1 MHQRSLPI
9 APWLW
14 WPAWV
19 AINSIAV
26 FVGYILAGTAPS
38 IGQLAQVQVTDRMI
52 TTVMAL
58 TIGIALALS
67 QWLLVRLHIP
77 RARLW
82 LLATFLGWIAPIA
95 LFLAMP
101 PASQGPQIASLF
113 ALLGVTM
120 GALQY
125 LVIRPHHSH
134 SWWWVPRVASSSHL
148 SSRSDSQRP
157 GLFRHWRHS
166 SPRYRDDL
174 CLDHRSQGS
183 DEGSL
188 LNNDEPYRDIGNR
201 IFSRHR

>member
-58 TIGIALALS
+58 MIGISLALS
-67 QWLLVRLHIP
+67 QWILIRPHIP
-77 RARLW
+77 RPTLW
-82 LLATFLGWIAPIA
+82 LLATFLGWIAPIT

-101 PASQGPQIASLF
+101 PASQAPQIAALF
-113 ALLGVTM
+113 VLLGL
-120 GALQY
+120 GSAWFIIFLI
-125 LVIRPHHSH
+125 IRSIQ
-134 SWWWVPRVASSSHL
+134 
-148 SSRSDSQRP
+148 SSRP
-157 GLFRHWRHS
+157 YLG
-166 SPRYRDDL
+166 PR
-174 CLDHRSQGS
+174 Q
-183 DEGSL
+183 
-188 LNNDEPYRDIGNR
+188 
-201 IFSRHR
+201 

>member
-1 MHQRSLPI
+1 MTF
-9 APWLW
+9 
-14 WPAWV
+14 
-19 AINSIAV
+19 NSIAV
-26 FVGYILAGTAPS
+26 FVGYLLALNVPS
-38 IGQLAQVQVTDRMI
+38 IGQLAQIQITDRMI

-157 GLFRHWRHS
+157 GLFRHWRCS
-166 SPRYRDDL
+166 SSHHRDSLRDDHL
-174 CLDHRSQGS
+174 SQGS
-183 DEGSL
+183 
-188 LNNDEPYRDIGNR
+188 NR
-201 IFSRHR
+201 GPLRHIERCLTTR